1 MSRTARSGVVT
12 TDLLAIF
19 IMYDEMTNADLI
31 WTAHEK
37 AHPSDNP
44 SSENADLIDELCSR
58 LRKVEKELREMEED
72 RDYWCDQ
79 VSC

>member
-1 MSRTARSGVVT
+1 
-12 TDLLAIF
+12 
-19 IMYDEMTNADLI
+19 MYDEMTNTDLI
-31 WTAHEK
+31 VTAYEK

-58 LRKVEKELREMEED
+58 IRKLEKELKEANED
-72 RDYWCDQ
+72 AKTAWNR

>member
-1 MSRTARSGVVT
+1 
-12 TDLLAIF
+12 
-19 IMYDEMTNADLI
+19 MYDEMTNEDLI
-31 WTAHEK
+31 VTAHEK